1 VLCIITPSRKGVRNI
16 SMLPQVLQ
24 GIGKVITYILV
35 ACFIFLLLFSHFCNA
50 YISRFSRDFIF
61 QSIDKLPSR
70 RVALVLGTSKYLQ
83 GGSSNPYF
91 SYRMDAAAKLFFKG
105 KVDIILASGD
115 NSKNWYN
122 EPLKMK
128 EDLLRAGV
136 PEWRVH
142 LDYAGFR
149 TLDSIIR
156 AKQIFGVDTFVI
168 ISQHFHNQRAVFI
181 ARALGLDAYGYDAR
195 DVTGRRGIKTRVREY
210 FAKVKAFMDI
220 YMLKTQPKFLGEKIG
235 IY

>member
-1 VLCIITPSRKGVRNI
+1 MCRIIPLQKGVCNI

-24 GIGKVITYILV
+24 GIGKIIAYVLI
-35 ACFIFLLLFSHFCNA
+35 AGCIFLLLFSHFCNV

-61 QSIDKLPSR
+61 QSIEDLPSQ
-70 RVALVLGTSKYLQ
+70 RVALVLGTAKYLQ

-91 SYRMDAAAKLFFKG
+91 SYRMDAAAELFLKG

-115 NSKNWYN
+115 NSKHWYN

-128 EDLLRAGV
+128 EDLLSAGV

-168 ISQHFHNQRAVFI
+168 ISQNFHNQRAVFI

-195 DVTGRRGIKTRVREY
+195 DVRGRRGIKTRVREY
-210 FAKVKAFMDI
+210 FAKVKAFLDI
-220 YMLKTQPKFLGEKIG
+220 YMLKTQPKFLGEKID